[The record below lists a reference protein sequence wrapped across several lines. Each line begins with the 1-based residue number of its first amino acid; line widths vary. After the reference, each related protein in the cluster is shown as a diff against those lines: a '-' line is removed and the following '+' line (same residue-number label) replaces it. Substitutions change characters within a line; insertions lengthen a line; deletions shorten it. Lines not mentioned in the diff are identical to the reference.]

1 MPLYSNT
8 TTGNNQLTYTASEQV
23 TKVLPYDSDSFE
35 NTNWTSFK
43 ELNIPLGP
51 NQRVIGNFESWY
63 DSNTTQEFALRFRLA
78 TPSEALVVAD
88 SPSGTLDGNIFYNA
102 SHATK
107 VIGANNETLASG
119 GDSGADHVLL
129 NATMYDNTSTVGT
142 KWLAFTTDNS
152 FARYLTLSFK
162 AESSVNVHSQLRL
175 EIKTVEDESADC
187 HLEHG
192 TRITYTKY

>member
-8 TTGNNQLTYTASEQV
+8 TTGNNQLTHTASEQV
-23 TKVLPYDSDSFE
+23 TKILPFDTTGFD

-63 DSNTTQEFALRFRLA
+63 DSNETQEFALRLRLA
-78 TPSEALVVAD
+78 TPSEALGVAA

-107 VIGANNETLASG
+107 VIGANNETLQTSDA
-119 GDSGADHVLL
+119 ADHQLL
-129 NATMYDNTSTVGT
+129 NTTMYDNTSTVGT
-142 KWLAFTTDNS
+142 KWLAFNTDNT
-152 FARYLTLSFK
+152 FARYFTLSFK
-162 AESSVNVHSQLRL
+162 AESSVNVPSQLRVEFL
-175 EIKTVEDESADC
+175 TVSGADADC

>member
-8 TTGNNQLTYTASEQV
+8 TTGNNQVTHTASEQV
-23 TKVLPYDSDSFE
+23 TKILPYDSAGFD
-35 NTNWTSFK
+35 NAAWTSFK

-63 DSNTTQEFALRFRLA
+63 DSNATNEFALRFRLA
-78 TPSEALVVAD
+78 TPSEALGVSG
-88 SPSGTLDGNIFYNA
+88 SPSTTLDGNIFYNV

-107 VIGANNETLASG
+107 VIGADNETLQTSDA
-119 GDSGADHVLL
+119 ADHQLL
-129 NATMYDNTSTVGT
+129 NTTMYDNTATVGT
-142 KWLAFTTDNS
+142 KWLAFNTDNT
-152 FARYLTLSFK
+152 FARYFTLSFR
-162 AESSVNVHSQLRL
+162 AESSVNVPSQLRL
-175 EIKTVEDESADC
+175 EFLTLAGASADC